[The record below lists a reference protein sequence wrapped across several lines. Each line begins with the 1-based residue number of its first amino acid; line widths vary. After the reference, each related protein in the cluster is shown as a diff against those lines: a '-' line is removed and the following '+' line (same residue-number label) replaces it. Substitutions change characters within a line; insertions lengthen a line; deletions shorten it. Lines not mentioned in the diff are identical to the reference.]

1 MKIFKKSVWV
11 MLSIFFT
18 ILFIVTVI
26 GSGIMNDNQAGING
40 MLGINPSEKVDLG
53 EDENEDKEYYK
64 SAFTKANG
72 AYDDEAMR
80 ANSEKIALQTAVE
93 GSVLLWNNKET
104 LPLKPQSKVNLFGIS
119 TLVDN
124 WAASPRHFL
133 IQGEGSGMMYDQEA
147 GIIRRNNL
155 VNELKEKGLNV
166 NETLAAKYNDLGNG
180 NGHKY
185 RKLLQRNAD
194 LSYKFTLDEAPWS
207 EIESTVNSSVDGGAA
222 VMIISRNGGEYKDI
236 RVGAPYVTDTFLD
249 EYNYLDLSE

>member
-1 MKIFKKSVWV
+1 MKVFKKSVWV

-53 EDENEDKEYYK
+53 ENEDEDTEYYK

-72 AYDDEAMR
+72 SYDDVAMR

-104 LPLKPQSKVNLFGIS
+104 LPLKSQSKVNLFGMS

-124 WAASPRHFL
+124 WAASARHFL
-133 IQGEGSGMMYDQEA
+133 IQGEGSGMMYDQDA

-155 VNELKEKGLNV
+155 
-166 NETLAAKYNDLGNG
+166 
-180 NGHKY
+180 
-185 RKLLQRNAD
+185 
-194 LSYKFTLDEAPWS
+194 
-207 EIESTVNSSVDGGAA
+207 
-222 VMIISRNGGEYKDI
+222 
-236 RVGAPYVTDTFLD
+236 
-249 EYNYLDLSE
+249 